1 MSETHGSNVQDQH
14 GTTHT
19 AADAHGS
26 GGDHGAEAGDGDG
39 DAHGGGHGHDAHGG
53 EALGPIG
60 WTMWGAGVLG
70 VIAALIVVA
79 GFVAATDFS
88 FVA

>member
-1 MSETHGSNVQDQH
+1 MSDTHGTNVQDQH
-14 GTTHT
+14 GPTHAT
-19 AADAHGS
+19 ADAHGAATGN
-26 GGDHGAEAGDGDG
+26 GG
-39 DAHGGGHGHDAHGG
+39 AHGDGHGHDAHGG